1 MKKMKLPYLYL
12 GLIIFLIYIPIVITV
27 VYSFNESRISS
38 IWGGFSLD
46 WYGKLFSN
54 SDIWEALLNS
64 IILAVTSSFFGML
77 IGGSAAIG
85 ISKQRSKTDGA
96 VEYISML
103 PIMIPEI
110 ILGMIFLGIFSFA
123 GLPFGF
129 ITLILAHTAFTI
141 PYNYMM
147 IKTRLAEQDERIEEA
162 ARDLGATPKDVLKDV
177 TIPFLKPA
185 IFSGLVLSFAMSFDD
200 VIISVFV
207 TGPTVNTL
215 PIKIYSMIKTGVT
228 PEINA
233 LASLMV
239 LVIIVALG
247 TVKVISLKDK
257 KRGI

>member
-1 MKKMKLPYLYL
+1 MKKMKLSYLYL

-46 WYGKLFSN
+46 WYTELFSDR
-54 SDIWEALLNS
+54 DIWEALLNS

-77 IGGSAAIG
+77 IGGSGAIG
-85 ISKQRSKTDGA
+85 ISKKRGKIDGS

-110 ILGMIFLGIFSFA
+110 ILGMVFLGIFSFV

-129 ITLILAHTAFTI
+129 ITLILAHTTFTI

-147 IKTRLAEQDERIEEA
+147 IKTRLAEQDGRIEEA
-162 ARDLGATPKDVLKDV
+162 ARDLGATPRDVLKDI

-185 IFSGLVLSFAMSFDD
+185 IFSGLIMSFAMSFDD

-239 LVIIVALG
+239 LVIIVALVA
-247 TVKVISLKDK
+247 VKVISLKDK